1 MKNKFKIIT
10 MALLSTIIFMPVV
23 CNALDPE
30 PSPSPTP
37 EVTPTPSPSPSPTPS
52 TTPEVALSSDN
63 YLKSLSVDGYT
74 LNETFSKTTIKY
86 TLTVPSTTTKIVIK
100 AEVNDTDKATVSGI
114 GTVTL
119 YSGSSTI
126 VKVSVKAEDGSIKTY
141 TIEVKKEESNL
152 NLQTLKIKGQ
162 TLNETFAPEKLE
174 YTMDVEY
181 DIETIAITASASD
194 SKATVTTTGGTVLK
208 VGENIVSIVV
218 KDSYGNKKTYT
229 ITVTRKDEEED
240 STSITSTSQETSKE
254 VIDTN
259 TNDKENPIKY
269 ILVTIASLLL
279 IVIGGLG
286 IYFYV
291 KTSDP
296 RKKQKK
302 IEKKRQKLLEKANKL
317 SRTSEVDESPLVE
330 VEEKEEVISNDE
342 DINEQDTLEFKQPV
356 QRTSRMARHDE
367 NVLSGIEDLFE
378 DK

>member
-330 VEEKEEVISNDE
+330 VEEKEEIISNDE